1 LEKIIEFK
9 NYSDIRGNLT
19 TIDDV
24 LPFEIKRVY
33 YIFGEVGQKR
43 GFHKHKKTRQVA
55 VCINGSCKIVFSK
68 NGIETK
74 YILDNPNK
82 GLLIEPDDFHWIE
95 DFSINS
101 ILLVL
106 ASENYDSNDYIYE
119 NND

>member
-1 LEKIIEFK
+1 MERIIEFK
-9 NYSDIRGNLT
+9 NHSDFRGDLT
-19 TIDDV
+19 IIDNV

-33 YIFGEVGQKR
+33 YIYAVVGAKR

-55 VCINGSCKIVFSK
+55 VCISGSCKIVFSK
-68 NGIETK
+68 NGIETN

-82 GLLIEPDDFHWIE
+82 GLLIEPDDFHWME
-95 DFSINS
+95 DFTRNS